1 MVQFSTSE
9 LQWLQLGN
17 EVYYQLKLSGI
28 LLNFRS
34 VKNLYKTLAYAM
46 PVSFQEY
53 ETGSSKLFHSQ

>member
-1 MVQFSTSE
+1 MVQFFTTK

-34 VKNLYKTLAYAM
+34 VKNLYKTLAYSM

-53 ETGSSKLFHSQ
+53 ETGPS

>member
-1 MVQFSTSE
+1 MVQFSTTE